1 MTLDFRPA
9 TPADAPAIAALYNQ
23 YVAMPAVTF
32 EFDPVSPETTA
43 ARIADVQ
50 AAGLPWLVAT
60 DGEALVAYA
69 YASPWKAAR
78 AAYRFSAETS
88 IYVDPAR
95 TGQRIGV
102 PLYLALIDALRE
114 RGIHSAIGGILLPN
128 EASERLHARLGF
140 TRVAHFREVG
150 CKRGQWLDVA
160 YWQLHL

>member
-1 MTLDFRPA
+1 MPIHFRPA
-9 TPADAPAIAALYNQ
+9 TADDAPAIAALYNQ

-43 ARIADVQ
+43 TRIADVEK
-50 AAGLPWLVAT
+50 AGLPWLVAM
-60 DGEALVAYA
+60 DGDALLAYA

-78 AAYRFSAETS
+78 AAYRFSVESS
-88 IYVDPAR
+88 IYVDPAF

-102 PLYLALIDALRE
+102 PLYIALIDALRE
-114 RGIHSAIGGILLPN
+114 RGIHSVIGGILLPN

-140 TRVAHFREVG
+140 VHVAQFREVG
-150 CKRGQWLDVA
+150 FKRGQWLDVA